1 MRSIEPPTQNQ
12 IFLLKR
18 LQVTN
23 GGVALEEKDFEKLSK
38 QQASGMIDAMIRDR
52 KKGKDGKG
60 NGNGKAVQQMS
71 EGSESGNAEV
81 EIISKPF
88 LFTQNF
94 RGDNGAWSVA
104 RMTAEEEEALRKE
117 HGKHCLKVLREC
129 LEVYPEDYQLA
140 IALFEKRADK
150 FFSWAQAFLEEK
162 VRLSRGNGNNG
173 GGKNGTAN

>member
-52 KKGKDGKG
+52 KKKNGKG

-104 RMTAEEEEALRKE
+104 RMTAEEEEALRKAHRE
-117 HGKHCLKVLREC
+117 HCKRILREC
-129 LEVYPEDYQLA
+129 IDDYPKNLDIA
-140 IALFEKRADK
+140 AALFNRRADK
-150 FFSWAQAFLEEK
+150 FFSWSQAFLEEK
-162 VRLSRGNGNNG
+162 VRLSRNGNNG
-173 GGKNGTAN
+173 GGKNGSAN

>member
-1 MRSIEPPTQNQ
+1 MRSFEPPTQNQ

-18 LQVTN
+18 LSSTD
-23 GGVALEEKDFEKLSK
+23 GSFALQEKDVEKLSK

-52 KKGKDGKG
+52 KKNGKGKG
-60 NGNGKAVQQMS
+60 NGKGTHQVS
-71 EGSESGNAEV
+71 EGNGSSAESEIA
-81 EIISKPF
+81 SKPF

-94 RGDNGAWSVA
+94 RGDSGAWSVA

-117 HGKHCLKVLREC
+117 HGKHCLKILREC

-150 FFSWAQAFLEEK
+150 FFSWSQAFLEEK
-162 VRLSRGNGNNG
+162 VRLSRGNGNG
-173 GGKNGTAN
+173 GDKNAAN

>member
-1 MRSIEPPTQNQ
+1 MRSFEPPTQNQ

-23 GGVALEEKDFEKLSK
+23 GGIALEEKDFEKLSK

-60 NGNGKAVQQMS
+60 NGDGKGMHQES
-71 EGSESGNAEV
+71 EGNGSSNAES

-104 RMTAEEEEALRKE
+104 RMTLEEEEGLRKVHRE
-117 HGKHCLKVLREC
+117 HCKKILREC
-129 LEVYPEDYQLA
+129 IDDYPKNLDMA
-140 IALFEKRADK
+140 VALFEKRADK
-150 FFSWAQAFLEEK
+150 FFSWSQSFLEEK
-162 VRLSRGNGNNG
+162 VRLSRNGNNG
-173 GGKNGTAN
+173 GGKNGSAN